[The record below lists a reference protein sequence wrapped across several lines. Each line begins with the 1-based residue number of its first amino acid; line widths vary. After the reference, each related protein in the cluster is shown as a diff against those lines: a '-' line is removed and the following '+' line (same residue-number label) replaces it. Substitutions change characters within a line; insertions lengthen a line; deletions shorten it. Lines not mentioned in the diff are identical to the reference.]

1 VRHMI
6 ALGLGLF
13 LIAQTSIGWAA
24 TAREESTPEQATYGA
39 GSVLGTLVY
48 SPFKASFCI
57 LGAIASGF
65 TYPVAGAKTAEKVV
79 GTSCRG
85 TWVISPNILRGR
97 ERVEFLGELSTPE
110 TAPKQSSKQ

>member
-6 ALGLGLF
+6 ALGLGLV
-13 LIAQTSIGWAA
+13 LVAQSSIGWAA
-24 TAREESTPEQATYGA
+24 TGREESTPEQATYGA
-39 GSVLGTLVY
+39 GSALGTLVY

-57 LGAIASGF
+57 LGAIASAF

-97 ERVEFLGELSTPE
+97 ERVEFLGNPSTPE
-110 TAPKQSSKQ
+110 TASKQ